1 MERIMQHFHFEPCYP
16 TDTEMGKAIKKL
28 LEPYEETDEVM
39 DRIFIAESMRDAR
52 LDGLN
57 PNRNGYVELA
67 TGEVVW
73 INF

>member
-1 MERIMQHFHFEPCYP
+1 
-16 TDTEMGKAIKKL
+16 MGKAIKKL

-73 INF
+73 IDI

>member
-1 MERIMQHFHFEPCYP
+1 
-16 TDTEMGKAIKKL
+16 MGKAIKKL
-28 LEPYEETDEVM
+28 LEPYEETDEIM

-52 LDGLN
+52 IDGLN
-57 PNRNGYVELA
+57 PNRNCYVELA